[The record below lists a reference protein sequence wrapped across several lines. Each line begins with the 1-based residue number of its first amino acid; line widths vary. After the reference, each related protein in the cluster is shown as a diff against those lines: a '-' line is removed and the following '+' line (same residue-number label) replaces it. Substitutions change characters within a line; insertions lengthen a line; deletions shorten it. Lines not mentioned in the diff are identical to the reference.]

1 MTEIPPPNPW
11 HGQDPPPPPP
21 HQPGMPFAPPPRPS
35 WWSRQPAAIKLL
47 LVSGVAVLTC
57 CGGLLGIGIAAG
69 PATEPDKAPEK
80 AVAQEVPTVAAPTTT
95 APAPEV
101 STVSP
106 EPSPSPTTAA
116 PTTAKPASKPTPRKT
131 TKPAVYYKNCDAV
144 RAAGKAPLLR
154 GQPGYR
160 TGLDRDL
167 DGEACEPDGGNGD
180 SGGGSTGGGSSGGGG
195 NDPRFGTCKEANA
208 NGYGP
213 YRQGKDPEYYW
224 YIDRDNDGTVCE

>member
-1 MTEIPPPNPW
+1 MTELPPQNPRREQAPLPDKPGIPLS
-11 HGQDPPPPPP
+11 
-21 HQPGMPFAPPPRPS
+21 APPRPS
-35 WWSRQPAAIKLL
+35 WWSRRPAAIKVFLGL
-47 LVSGVAVLTC
+47 ACSGA
-57 CGGLLGIGIAAG
+57 LLGIGMTG
-69 PATEPDKAPEK
+69 CATSEPSGSPEK
-80 AVAQEVPTVAAPTTT
+80 VAQGVPTVAAPTTT
-95 APAPEV
+95 APAPEA

-116 PTTAKPASKPTPRKT
+116 PATAKPASKPSPRKT

-167 DGEACEPDGGNGD
+167 DSEACEPSGGNGD

-224 YIDRDNDGTVCE
+224 YIDRDNDGMVCE

>member
-1 MTEIPPPNPW
+1 MTELPPQNQW
-11 HGQDPPPPPP
+11 HGQAPPPY
-21 HQPGMPFAPPPRPS
+21 QAGMPFASPRPS
-35 WWSRQPAAIKLL
+35 WWRRQPAAIKVL

-69 PATEPDKAPEK
+69 PAAEPSKAPEK
-80 AVAQEVPTVAAPTTT
+80 AVAQEVPTVTVPTTAAPT
-95 APAPEV
+95 PEV

-116 PTTAKPASKPTPRKT
+116 PTTAKPASKPSPRKT
-131 TKPAVYYKNCDAV
+131 TAPAVYYKNCDAV
-144 RAAGKAPLLR
+144 RAAGKAPLRR
-154 GQPGYR
+154 GEPGYR

-167 DGEACEPDGGNGD
+167 DGEACEPGGGNGD
-180 SGGGSTGGGSSGGGG
+180 SGGGSTGGGGSSGGGG

>member
-1 MTEIPPPNPW
+1 
-11 HGQDPPPPPP
+11 
-21 HQPGMPFAPPPRPS
+21 MPFAPSRPS
-35 WWSRQPAAIKLL
+35 WWRRQPAAIKVLL
-47 LVSGVAVLTC
+47 ISGAAVLTC

-69 PATEPDKAPEK
+69 PATEPSKSPEK
-80 AVAQEVPTVAAPTTT
+80 AVAQEVPTVAAPATTTT
-95 APAPEV
+95 APTPEAA
-101 STVSP
+101 TASP

-116 PTTAKPASKPTPRKT
+116 PTTAKPASKPKPRKT
-131 TKPAVYYKNCDAV
+131 TAPAVYYKNCDAV
-144 RAAGKAPLLR
+144 RAAGKAPLRR

-180 SGGGSTGGGSSGGGG
+180 SGGGSTGGGSTGGGG

-213 YRQGKDPEYYW
+213 YTQGRDPEYYW

>member
-1 MTEIPPPNPW
+1 MTELPPQNQW
-11 HGQDPPPPPP
+11 HGQAPPPY
-21 HQPGMPFAPPPRPS
+21 QPGMPFASPRPS
-35 WWSRQPAAIKLL
+35 WWRRQPAAIKVL

-80 AVAQEVPTVAAPTTT
+80 AVAQEVPTVAAPTTA

-116 PTTAKPASKPTPRKT
+116 PTTAKPAAKPSPRKT
-131 TKPAVYYKNCDAV
+131 TAPAVYYKNCDAV
-144 RAAGKAPLLR
+144 RAAGKAPLRR
-154 GQPGYR
+154 GEPGYR

-167 DGEACEPDGGNGD
+167 DGEACEPGGGNGS
-180 SGGGSTGGGSSGGGG
+180 SGGGSTGGGGNSGGGG
-195 NDPRFGTCKEANA
+195 NDPRFSTCKEANA

-213 YRQGKDPEYYW
+213 YKQGKDPEYYW
-224 YIDRDNDGTVCE
+224 YIDRDNDGMVCE

>member
-1 MTEIPPPNPW
+1 
-11 HGQDPPPPPP
+11 
-21 HQPGMPFAPPPRPS
+21 MPFAPPPRPS
-35 WWSRQPAAIKLL
+35 WWSRQPAAIKVL

-57 CGGLLGIGIAAG
+57 CGGLLGIGVAA
-69 PATEPDKAPEK
+69 EPDTAPEK
-80 AVAQEVPTVAAPTTT
+80 AVAQEVPTVTASTTT

-101 STVSP
+101 STASP

-116 PTTAKPASKPTPRKT
+116 PTQPASKPSPRKT
-131 TKPAVYYKNCDAV
+131 TKPAVHYKNCDAV

-167 DGEACEPDGGNGD
+167 DGEACEPGGGNGD
-180 SGGGSTGGGSSGGGG
+180 SGGGSTGGGSTGGGGSSGGGG

>member
-1 MTEIPPPNPW
+1 MARAGPAASTAPSAR
-11 HGQDPPPPPP
+11 HL
-21 HQPGMPFAPPPRPS
+21 PFAPPPRPS

-167 DGEACEPDGGNGD
+167 DGEACEPGGGNGD

>member
-1 MTEIPPPNPW
+1 MTELPPQNQW
-11 HGQDPPPPPP
+11 HGQAPPPY
-21 HQPGMPFAPPPRPS
+21 QPGMPFASPRPS
-35 WWSRQPAAIKLL
+35 WWRRQPAAIKVL

-57 CGGLLGIGIAAG
+57 CGGLLGIGMAAG
-69 PATEPDKAPEK
+69 PATESDKAPEK
-80 AVAQEVPTVAAPTTT
+80 AVAQEVPTVAVPTTAAPT
-95 APAPEV
+95 PEV

-116 PTTAKPASKPTPRKT
+116 PTTAKPAAKPSPRKT
-131 TKPAVYYKNCDAV
+131 TAPAVYYKNCDAV
-144 RAAGKAPLLR
+144 RAAGKAPLRR
-154 GQPGYR
+154 GEPGYR

-167 DGEACEPDGGNGD
+167 DGEACEPGGGNGD
-180 SGGGSTGGGSSGGGG
+180 SGGGSTGGGGSSGGGG

>member
-1 MTEIPPPNPW
+1 
-11 HGQDPPPPPP
+11 
-21 HQPGMPFAPPPRPS
+21 MPLAAPPRPS
-35 WWSRQPAAIKLL
+35 WWSRRSAAIRAFLGL
-47 LVSGVAVLTC
+47 ACSGA
-57 CGGLLGIGIAAG
+57 LLGIAMTGCS
-69 PATEPDKAPEK
+69 TSEPSGSPEK
-80 AVAQEVPTVAAPTTT
+80 AVAQEVPTVAAPTTA
-95 APAPEV
+95 APSPEV

-116 PTTAKPASKPTPRKT
+116 PTTAKPASKPKPRKT
-131 TKPAVYYKNCDAV
+131 TAPAVYYKNCDAV
-144 RAAGKAPLLR
+144 RAAGKAPLRR
-154 GQPGYR
+154 GEPGYR

-167 DGEACEPDGGNGD
+167 DGEACEPGGGNGS
-180 SGGGSTGGGSSGGGG
+180 SGGGSTGGGSTGGGGSSGGG

>member
-1 MTEIPPPNPW
+1 MTELPPQNQW
-11 HGQDPPPPPP
+11 HGQAPPPY
-21 HQPGMPFAPPPRPS
+21 QPGMPFASPRPS
-35 WWSRQPAAIKLL
+35 WWRRQPAAIKV
-47 LVSGVAVLTC
+47 LVVSAVAVLTC

-80 AVAQEVPTVAAPTTT
+80 AVAQEVPTVAAPTTA

-101 STVSP
+101 SPVSP

-116 PTTAKPASKPTPRKT
+116 PTTAKPAAKPSPRKT
-131 TKPAVYYKNCDAV
+131 TAPAVYYKNCDAV

-180 SGGGSTGGGSSGGGG
+180 SGGGSTGGGSSGGG